1 MFHDNL
7 SEFRRG
13 WKFWLT
19 PPPSLRSKAY
29 QVTREVLPYIRAR
42 LAFEL
47 DHAKFPIVMEVVSYI
62 LSIIWTIIVD
72 FLFYVVTAE
81 C

>member
-1 MFHDNL
+1 MFHDSL
-7 SEFRRG
+7 SETVEAEDSRLLRVSDQRRN
-13 WKFWLT
+13 
-19 PPPSLRSKAY
+19 
-29 QVTREVLPYIRAR
+29 QVLREVLPYIRAR

-62 LSIIWTIIVD
+62 LSIIWNIIGD

>member
-1 MFHDNL
+1 MITSVSLVEAENSDSRL
-7 SEFRRG
+7 LRVSDQRRNQV
-13 WKFWLT
+13 
-19 PPPSLRSKAY
+19 LRD
-29 QVTREVLPYIRAR
+29 VLPYIRAR

-72 FLFYVVTAE
+72 LLFYVVTAE
-81 C
+81 Y

>member
-1 MFHDNL
+1 MIASVSLVEAEDSRL
-7 SEFRRG
+7 LRVSDQRRN
-13 WKFWLT
+13 
-19 PPPSLRSKAY
+19 
-29 QVTREVLPYIRAR
+29 QVIREVLPYIRAR

-72 FLFYVVTAE
+72 LLFYVENAE
-81 C
+81 Y

>member
-1 MFHDNL
+1 MIASVSLVEAEDSRL
-7 SEFRRG
+7 LRVSDQRRN
-13 WKFWLT
+13 
-19 PPPSLRSKAY
+19 
-29 QVTREVLPYIRAR
+29 QVIRDVLPYIRAR

-72 FLFYVVTAE
+72 LLFYVVTAE
-81 C
+81 Y